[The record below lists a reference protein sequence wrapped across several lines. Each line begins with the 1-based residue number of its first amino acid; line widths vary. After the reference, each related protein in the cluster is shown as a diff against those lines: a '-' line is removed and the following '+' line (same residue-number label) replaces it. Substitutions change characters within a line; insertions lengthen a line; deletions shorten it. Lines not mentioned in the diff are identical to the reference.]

1 MQDEGGRTPLDI
13 ACYLNYKNV
22 IIYLLTKY
30 GKPQQVIQ
38 NKLNVDEQG
47 RTAYHIMLYK
57 GNYDALAILLNY
69 ERTCLRKVIFDDLQA
84 QK

>member
-1 MQDEGGRTPLDI
+1 
-13 ACYLNYKNV
+13 
-22 IIYLLTKY
+22 
-30 GKPQQVIQ
+30 
-38 NKLNVDEQG
+38 
-47 RTAYHIMLYK
+47 MLYK